1 MMQRNRFRKRV
12 GFIAAMAFALMA
24 LAPIAVGATE
34 IGALPG
40 ALANG
45 TSIVVLQGNGFGPGE
60 KVQITGY
67 LNDGRTAIYPIL
79 TADAG
84 GAFNVPENIVAGV
97 TRYVGIGQNTGLS
110 ASTIVGVPNFPP
122 GSLPGVLPPIY
133 SPYSPYYGGYG
144 GYGYGGYGNGYGGYG
159 GFGGYGN
166 PGIAV
171 YP

>member
-1 MMQRNRFRKRV
+1 MQRDRFRKRI
-12 GFIAAMAFALMA
+12 GFIAALVFALMA
-24 LAPIAVGATE
+24 LAPVAVGATE
-34 IGALPG
+34 LGALPA
-40 ALANG
+40 ALSNG

-60 KVQITGY
+60 KIQVTGY
-67 LNDGRTAIYPIL
+67 LNDGRTAIYPVI

-84 GAFNVPENIVAGV
+84 GAFNMPENVVAGV
-97 TRYVGIGQNTGLS
+97 TRYVGVGQSTGLN

-144 GYGYGGYGNGYGGYG
+144 NGYYGGYGY
-159 GFGGYGN
+159 
-166 PGIAV
+166 PSIAL